1 MLALCMTAWLEDTAT
16 IAESKKGRKRVVTEY
31 KLKDFLNS
39 RKQPE
44 VHKLF
49 LEKFVIHIVS
59 KRLFKNRLE
68 RRLHNINEL
77 CTVSD
82 ETFCLLVLE
91 NAWDNWVDTHLLHG
105 GKWQREPRPRK
116 DNKRQ
121 RKKDK
126 QPEPASDESDKD
138 SDDASSKKEEKESE
152 GLKSTVPKSSVGFK
166 HTSQANQEK
175 GYFQWDDDAL
185 TRFDE
190 LYDMVKENRQKY
202 VDVDRMWLNQQAES
216 DNNDKAKRRRT
227 EKRIVKQDW

>member
-1 MLALCMTAWLEDTAT
+1 
-16 IAESKKGRKRVVTEY
+16 VTEY

-39 RKQPE
+39 RKKPE

-49 LEKFVIHIVS
+49 LEQFVIHIVS
-59 KRLFKNRLE
+59 KRLFKSRLE
-68 RRLHNINEL
+68 RRLQNINEL

-105 GKWQREPRPRK
+105 GKWQREQRPRK
-116 DNKRQ
+116 TNKRQ
-121 RKKDK
+121 KGKEK

-138 SDDASSKKEEKESE
+138 SDDASSNKKVPEP
-152 GLKSTVPKSSVGFK
+152 TVPKSTVGFR

-185 TRFDE
+185 IRFDE

-202 VDVDRMWLNQQAES
+202 IDVDRTWLNQQAES
-216 DNNDKAKRRRT
+216 DNNDRAKRRRT